1 MLCITFFVLTNNNKG
16 ENIMKRKALAILIK
30 EIIKRNLAII
40 LTFSP
45 SIIGFIVTLVIGM
58 INGYDIDAT
67 IFIAIFI
74 AVMCFFAYSLI
85 ICVIDTFLQW
95 KKEYNNIL
103 IKLKEENK

>member
-1 MLCITFFVLTNNNKG
+1 
-16 ENIMKRKALAILIK
+16 MKRKALAILIK

-45 SIIGFIVTLVIGM
+45 SIIGFVVTLVIGI
-58 INGYDIDAT
+58 INGYDIVAT
-67 IFIAIFI
+67 IFIAILI
-74 AVMCFFAYSLI
+74 AVMCFFAYGLI